1 MFFAVGAAL
10 LALWVDVRFP
20 RLGPPSMPRGFVL
33 HVALVV
39 LVCRVIVPTGLHAT
53 ATIAPSVGLLGVFA
67 IGLPGLVYVFLVGLW
82 TLKVVHSVTGSH
94 R

>member
-1 MFFAVGAAL
+1 
-10 LALWVDVRFP
+10 
-20 RLGPPSMPRGFVL
+20 MPRGFVL

-39 LVCRVIVPTGLHAT
+39 LVCRVVVPTGLHAT
-53 ATIAPSVGLLGVFA
+53 AAIAPSVGLLGVFA

-82 TLKVVHSVTGSH
+82 TLKVVQSVTGSY